1 MGTGSKNMT
10 FDFTMA
16 ASPVCI
22 DFSEHSMQ
30 TGLAAIVKSKVIFL
44 ETVWVKVKF
53 QVKSKVN
60 VKVQVRVRV
69 NLIANVLFIMKV
81 KVKVKACLSQSSEK
95 LRLVEFGA
103 GFVLVSDFG
112 LCFI

>member
-1 MGTGSKNMT
+1 
-10 FDFTMA
+10 
-16 ASPVCI
+16 
-22 DFSEHSMQ
+22 MQ
-30 TGLAAIVKSKVIFL
+30 TGLAVIVKSKVIFL
-44 ETVWVKVKF
+44 EPVWVKVKF
-53 QVKSKVN
+53 QVKFQVKSKIRFKVTFKVN
-60 VKVQVRVRV
+60 VKVKVRVRV

-103 GFVLVSDFG
+103 DFVLVSDFG

>member
-1 MGTGSKNMT
+1 
-10 FDFTMA
+10 
-16 ASPVCI
+16 
-22 DFSEHSMQ
+22 MQ

-44 ETVWVKVKF
+44 EPVWVKVKF
-53 QVKSKVN
+53 QVKSKIRFKVKFKVN
-60 VKVQVRVRV
+60 VKVKVRVRV

-81 KVKVKACLSQSSEK
+81 KVKVKAPLSQSSEK

-103 GFVLVSDFG
+103 DFILVSDFG